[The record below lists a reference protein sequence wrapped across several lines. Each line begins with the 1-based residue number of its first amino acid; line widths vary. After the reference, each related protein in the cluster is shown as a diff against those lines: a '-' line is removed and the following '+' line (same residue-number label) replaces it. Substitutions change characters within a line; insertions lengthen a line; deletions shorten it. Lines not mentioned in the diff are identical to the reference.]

1 MSTDSQLLCGVHMQ
15 YAMCYREGEKEFL
28 FYITCVNTVGHLNL
42 SCEALLESWSAYL
55 VIWPF

>member
-42 SCEALLESWSAYL
+42 SCEALLES
-55 VIWPF
+55 